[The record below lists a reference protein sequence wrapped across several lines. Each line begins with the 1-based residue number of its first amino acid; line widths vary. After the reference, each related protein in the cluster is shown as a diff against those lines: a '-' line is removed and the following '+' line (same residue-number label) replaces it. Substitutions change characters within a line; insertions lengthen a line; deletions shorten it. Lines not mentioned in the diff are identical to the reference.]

1 MDKFLNRMYDIFA
14 FALPGMSI
22 LASVFFFW
30 YNDQFLFQ
38 FLIEKYNFD
47 TTWVALLTAFLGYII
62 GYLITP
68 YTRRFLLIR
77 FGIWLNKIFE
87 LEKIPNYQ
95 HFISMFVRTNLSEV
109 FVRIREKT
117 PRTSEYIEFWDMHT
131 NFSSNMALAM
141 IAGIVTILHKLIVVG
156 CISKLTLILLAA
168 LLIAFVL
175 FIRNALHYANWWVND
190 IDAALNYK
198 AES

>member
-22 LASVFFFW
+22 LASVLNLRC
-30 YNDQFLFQ
+30 YDKFLFQ
-38 FLIEKYNFD
+38 FLIEKYKFD
-47 TTWVALLTAFLGYII
+47 TTWFALLTAFLGYII

-77 FGIWLNKIFE
+77 FGIWFNKIFK

-95 HFISMFVRTNLSEV
+95 HFISMFARTNLSEV

-131 NFSSNMALAM
+131 IFSSNMALAM
-141 IAGIVTILHKLIVVG
+141 ITGFISIIHNCIVVG
-156 CISKLTLILLAA
+156 CVSKFAFLLLVA
-168 LLIAFVL
+168 LLVAFVL

>member
-1 MDKFLNRMYDIFA
+1 MDKILNRMYDIFA

-22 LASVFFFW
+22 LASLLIFR
-30 YNDQFLFQ
+30 YNGQFLFQ
-38 FLIEKYNFD
+38 FLIEKYDLDGTWFVLI
-47 TTWVALLTAFLGYII
+47 TTFLGYII

-68 YTRRFLLIR
+68 FTRKYILIKHGIRMNQVFHLEGIGNYKHFKSRLLS
-77 FGIWLNKIFE
+77 ND
-87 LEKIPNYQ
+87 
-95 HFISMFVRTNLSEV
+95 LSGD

-141 IAGIVTILHKLIVVG
+141 LTGFISVITHCIVNGCSCIPVVLLMILP
-156 CISKLTLILLAA
+156 LAF
-168 LLIAFVL
+168 IL

-198 AES
+198 AEL